1 MAVAMT
7 LALNALR
14 RQHMPGGRLTYEER
28 QKIAAGLADGLAYA
42 EIARQLDRPTSTI
55 SREVTRNLGT
65 DGYRPERAQRATG
78 KRARR
83 AKPVRPSPPVAAD
96 DSHGRDP
103 QAIQDFAVR
112 LTELMVETG
121 MPRMTSRVL
130 ACLYITD
137 SGSLTAA
144 ELVHRL
150 QVSPASIS
158 AAISYLEG
166 LDLVQRR
173 KDPNQRRELYCID
186 DEIWFRS
193 LLTSAKTNGSWSAV
207 ARHGAAVFGQDTPA
221 GNRLEQMSEFFD
233 YLTVQMVNAI
243 ENWQKT
249 HRPG

>member
-1 MAVAMT
+1 
-7 LALNALR
+7 
-14 RQHMPGGRLTYEER
+14 MPGGRLTYEER
-28 QKIAAGLADGLAYA
+28 QRIAAGLAEGLGYA

-55 SREVTRNLGT
+55 SREVARNLGT
-65 DGYRPERAQRATG
+65 DGYRPERAHRDTG
-78 KRARR
+78 ERARR
-83 AKPVRPSPPVAAD
+83 DKPVRPSNPPVAAD
-96 DSHGRDP
+96 DSDGRDP
-103 QAIQDFAVR
+103 RAIQDFSAR
-112 LTELMVETG
+112 LTDVMIETG
-121 MPRMTSRVL
+121 MPRMMSRVL

-158 AAISYLEG
+158 AAIRYLEG

-173 KDPNQRRELYCID
+173 KDPNQRRELYCVD

-193 LLTSAKTNGSWSAV
+193 LLTSAKANDSWSV
-207 ARHGAAVFGQDTPA
+207 TARHGAAVLGQDTPA
-221 GNRLEQMSEFFD
+221 GDRLEQMSQFFD

-249 HRPG
+249 HRPE

>member
-1 MAVAMT
+1 MT

-28 QKIAAGLADGLAYA
+28 LKIAAGLAEGLGYA
-42 EIARQLDRPTSTI
+42 EIARQLNRPTSTV
-55 SREVTRNLGT
+55 SREVSRNLGP
-65 DGYRPERAQRATG
+65 DGYRPERAHRATEE
-78 KRARR
+78 RARR
-83 AKPVRPSPPVAAD
+83 DKPVRPSSPPVVAD
-96 DSHGRDP
+96 DDHGRDP
-103 QAIQDFAVR
+103 QAIQDFSARFV
-112 LTELMVETG
+112 ELMVETG
-121 MPRMTSRVL
+121 MPRMMSRVL
-130 ACLYITD
+130 ACLYSTD

-158 AAISYLEG
+158 AAISYLES

-173 KDPNQRRELYCID
+173 KDPKQRRELYCVD
-186 DEIWFRS
+186 DDIWLRS
-193 LLTSAKTNGSWSAV
+193 LLTSAKANGSWSAI

-221 GNRLEQMSEFFD
+221 GNRLEQMRQFFD
-233 YLTVQMVNAI
+233 YLTVQMVSAI